1 MDENTKWLLKQID
14 ELSAR
19 QNDYEKRALLLALNK
34 VVSEQQIRIEQAQGE
49 LDGRLWDHDN
59 W

>member
-14 ELSAR
+14 ELSDK
-19 QNDYEKRALLLALNK
+19 QKDYEKRAFLLALKK
-34 VVSEQQIRIEQAQGE
+34 VVLEQQKRIEQAQGE
-49 LDGRLWDHDN
+49 LDGRLWDHNN

>member
-14 ELSAR
+14 ELSAN
-19 QNDYEKRALLLALNK
+19 QKDYEKRALLFALKK
-34 VVSEQQIRIEQAQGE
+34 VVTEQQTRIEQAQGE

>member
-19 QNDYEKRALLLALNK
+19 QNDYEKRALLLALKK

>member
-1 MDENTKWLLKQID
+1 MDENTKWLLNQID

-19 QNDYEKRALLLALNK
+19 QNDYEKRALLLALKK